1 MGERRRHEQ
10 FRQHQR
16 TRDRRAGKTV
26 LRQGAARP
34 DDRPVFESAV
44 EDWDEHLAKLS
55 DFWSSVMLTSGRYKG
70 NPMAAHI
77 KQPIEPDFFD
87 RWLGLWRETA
97 NEVFAPEAAEQ
108 FKFKAERIAESLKL
122 AMFYRPD
129 AIRIAPR
136 PPQ

>member
-1 MGERRRHEQ
+1 MSNFDSISEPAIAALVRQ
-10 FRQHQR
+10 FY
-16 TRDRRAGKTV
+16 GK
-26 LRQGAARP
+26 ARCDP
-34 DDRPVFESAV
+34 TIGPVFENAV

-70 NPMAAHI
+70 NPMTAHI
-77 KQPIEPDFFD
+77 KQPIEPNFFD
-87 RWLGLWRETA
+87 RWLGLWGETA
-97 NEVFAPEAAEQ
+97 NEIFAPEAAEQ

-129 AIRIAPR
+129 AIRIASR